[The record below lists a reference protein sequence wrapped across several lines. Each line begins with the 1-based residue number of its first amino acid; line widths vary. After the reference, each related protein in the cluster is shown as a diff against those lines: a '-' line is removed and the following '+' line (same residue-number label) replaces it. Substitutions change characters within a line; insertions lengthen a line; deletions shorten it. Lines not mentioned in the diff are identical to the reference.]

1 MGLKIKVLQVLHGDA
16 IIINFQGDDGNS
28 HNIFI
33 DGGFSSTYARTIRRE
48 TEKIIERNEKI
59 DLFVITHI
67 DQDHIGGVLRFLKEY
82 GKRDIVDR
90 YWFNWCDNLDVS
102 IPDNNWKISYS
113 QGINLR
119 DYLSNIGKLNLEGL
133 HENLEPTDLYGAKIT
148 ILSPRFNDLEHFR
161 RKWIVKEE
169 NILKREPISANQS
182 DYCFKI
188 EELSKRAFIE
198 DTRIENKVSISF
210 LFEYNNKTVLFLA
223 DSHPSTIENELKERG
238 FSRDKRLKVE
248 LIKLSHH
255 ASKFNTNPGLLE
267 LVECNS
273 FIISAN
279 GRNRHYFPH
288 KETLS
293 RVLTNPG
300 RKRDQKVSFIFN
312 YDNAEIRSIFKE
324 SDLSLYNFKC
334 VYPAGE
340 ENGYVIEL

>member
-16 IIINFQGDDGNS
+16 IIINFPGDDGNS

-33 DGGFSSTYARTIRRE
+33 DGGFYSTYARTIRRE
-48 TEKIIERNEKI
+48 TEKIIERNENI

-90 YWFNWCDNLDVS
+90 YWFNWCDNLAVS
-102 IPDNNWKISYS
+102 IPDNDRKISYS

-119 DYLSNIGKLNLEGL
+119 EYLSNTGKLNQDGF
-133 HENLEPTDLYGAKIT
+133 HEKLEPIDLGGAKIT
-148 ILSPRFNDLEHFR
+148 ILSPHFNDLENYR
-161 RKWIVKEE
+161 RKWSGEE
-169 NILKREPISANQS
+169 EKILKRQPISANQS
-182 DYCFKI
+182 DYCFSI
-188 EELSKRAFIE
+188 EELSKNAFVE
-198 DTRIENKVSISF
+198 DTRMENKVSISV
-210 LFEYNNKTVLFLA
+210 LFEYNNKSVLFLA
-223 DSHPSTIENELKERG
+223 DSHPSVIEGFLKERG
-238 FSRDKRLKVE
+238 FSRNKRLKVD

-267 LVECNS
+267 LVECNA

-293 RVLTNPG
+293 RVLTNPV
-300 RKRDQKVSFIFN
+300 RERDQKVSFIFN

-324 SDLSLYNFKC
+324 SDFPLYNFNC
-334 VYPAGE
+334 FYPAGDD
-340 ENGYVIEL
+340 NGYVIEL